1 MTVRIEKSTAKGSV
15 AAPPSKSFAH
25 RLIIGA
31 SIAGGSTVHGVSK
44 SEDMLAT
51 LDCAAAL
58 FGTEYKR
65 EGDDIKF
72 LFSDLKGEAK
82 GDLLCRESGSTIR
95 FFIPLCLLKDSECT
109 LRGSERLLSRPLDV
123 YENICKDQGLTFIRE
138 KDSIKVKGPVKSGR
152 FTVPGDVSSQ
162 FISGLL
168 FALPLLDG
176 DSVIDIIPPVESK
189 PYIDITLEALA
200 LFGVFAKWTDE
211 KTISVAGNQKYSPA
225 EVNVEGDYSNAA
237 FLDAFNII
245 GGDVKVTG
253 LSEKSVQ
260 GDRAY
265 VSLFKNLLVGFST
278 IDISDIPDLAP
289 ILMSVAAAMHGARL
303 TGTRRLKIK
312 ESDRGAAMAEELSK
326 FGVRVDVSDDEITVF
341 GGMLKTP
348 EKELSSHNDH
358 RIAMSLSVLSSLTG
372 GTISGAEAVR
382 KSYPD
387 FFETIKKLGI
397 EVKEI
402 GNTEE

>member
-1 MTVRIEKSTAKGSV
+1 M
-15 AAPPSKSFAH
+15 
-25 RLIIGA
+25 
-31 SIAGGSTVHGVSK
+31 
-44 SEDMLAT
+44 
-51 LDCAAAL
+51 
-58 FGTEYKR
+58 
-65 EGDDIKF
+65 
-72 LFSDLKGEAK
+72 
-82 GDLLCRESGSTIR
+82 
-95 FFIPLCLLKDSECT
+95 
-109 LRGSERLLSRPLDV
+109 
-123 YENICKDQGLTFIRE
+123 N
-138 KDSIKVKGPVKSGR
+138 
-152 FTVPGDVSSQ
+152 
-162 FISGLL
+162 
-168 FALPLLDG
+168 
-176 DSVIDIIPPVESK
+176 
-189 PYIDITLEALA
+189 
-200 LFGVFAKWTDE
+200 
-211 KTISVAGNQKYSPA
+211 
-225 EVNVEGDYSNAA
+225 
-237 FLDAFNII
+237 
-245 GGDVKVTG
+245 VTG
-253 LSEKSVQ
+253 LSESSVQ

-312 ESDRGAAMAEELSK
+312 ESDRGAAMSEELSK